1 MGEAAT
7 NAGLH
12 YADLPGGRVEYR
24 WAGAQLRDA
33 ALPVIVMLHE
43 GLGCIALWKDFPDRV
58 AAATGLPVLVYSRVG
73 YGGSA
78 PCALPR
84 PLTYMHGEGE
94 RELPALLAALGIG
107 RHILLGHSDG
117 ASIALIYAGAAAR
130 DSLLGVAVLAPHSF
144 CEEVSVTSIA
154 AAGRAYAD
162 GDLRGRLEK
171 YHGANV
177 DCAFRGWCDAW
188 LDPDFMKWNIEGYVD
203 RITAPVLVIQGED
216 DEYGTAAQVDSI
228 ARRVQG
234 PVETLLLPGCGHSP
248 HRDQPEATLKAV
260 AGFAAKVQV

>member
-1 MGEAAT
+1 MSDAAAG
-7 NAGLH
+7 AGLH
-12 YADLPGGRVEYR
+12 HADLPGGRVEYR
-24 WAGAQLRDA
+24 WAGPRLRDA

-84 PLTYMHGEGE
+84 PLTYMHEEGE

-117 ASIALIYAGAAAR
+117 ASISLIYAGAAAR
-130 DSLLGVAVLAPHSF
+130 DGLLGLAVLAPHSF
-144 CEEVSVTSIA
+144 CEAVSVSSIA
-154 AAGRAYAD
+154 AADRAYAA

-171 YHGANV
+171 YHGGNT

-188 LDPDFMKWNIEGYVD
+188 LDPGFMRWNIEGYVD
-203 RITAPVLVIQGED
+203 RITAPVLVIQGEG

-228 ARRVQG
+228 ARRVKG

-248 HRDQPEATLKAV
+248 HRDQPEAALHAV
-260 AGFAAKVQV
+260 TAFAEKVQA